1 MTKEKLIET
10 IKRILDTDA
19 DLDFLSELTL
29 KDLETLVACIRDRV
43 ERNIR

>member
-1 MTKEKLIET
+1 MNKEKLIET

-19 DLDFLSELTL
+19 DLDFLLELNL
-29 KDLETLVACIRDRV
+29 KDLETLIACVRDRV